1 MFFQHFLFQMK
12 SKEYNPELE
21 VLVTRYPCPALA
33 AEWYPRRPGLP
44 ARHCP
49 SPPPL
54 LPERWEQLVT
64 QSTVTVMVLTDG
76 KTDVFQNQK
85 ERILSCPK
93 IELGSWE
100 LVAGWR
106 EQSFRLLP
114 SPSLE
119 VTQASAHEAGILA
132 LCK

>member
-1 MFFQHFLFQMK
+1 
-12 SKEYNPELE
+12 
-21 VLVTRYPCPALA
+21 
-33 AEWYPRRPGLP
+33 
-44 ARHCP
+44 
-49 SPPPL
+49 
-54 LPERWEQLVT
+54 
-64 QSTVTVMVLTDG
+64 MVLTDG

-85 ERILSCPK
+85 ERIPKQFLKRESFSCPK

-119 VTQASAHEAGILA
+119 VTRASAPGVGILA